1 MNVEEFQDY
10 CMSLKGAEEKA
21 PWTEEQYTDLITFSV
36 GDKWFALLDP
46 NNKCADLKCN
56 PERVT
61 ELIEKYSGC
70 FPAWHMN
77 KTHWIGVR
85 LESDVPA
92 SVINEMIAD
101 SYALIVSSL
110 NKTTRERLRL

>member
-1 MNVEEFQDY
+1 
-10 CMSLKGAEEKA
+10 MSLRGSVEKA
-21 PWTEEQYTDLITFSV
+21 PWTEGQYHDLITFSV

-46 NNKCADLKCN
+46 DNKFANLKCS

-61 ELIEKYSGC
+61 ELIEKYTGC

-85 LESDVPA
+85 LESDVPD
-92 SVINEMIAD
+92 SVIMGMMVD
-101 SYALIVSSL
+101 SYNLIVASL
-110 NKTTRERLRL
+110 NRKTRDGLGLSD